1 MADLSKPGDAA
12 PAPSGL
18 WSAIKKVFSRL
29 LDWFAIQPLAV
40 RLTLLA
46 LAALIPATAL
56 YSFTL
61 RHKQAALAAEV
72 KAMVV
77 AGKSGEGMWTFN
89 DKLPVVFG
97 TGSVLGFLDASPVER
112 ITVVYEPLLWN
123 ASERIFL
130 IESKG
135 RQYAYY
141 PSDMES
147 KIVADKAV
155 SAAWGSK
162 LVFIPRAE
170 LQSSAADLFARLD
183 QRFADARPRSEK
195 DSWRA
200 GVSGALS
207 VALTLGVL
215 AFLVVQL
222 KAQYKSLKFIEP
234 DQVKGSID
242 DLVGMD
248 DIKAEVAQIKDQ
260 YQRRAEYAE
269 YGISKPFN
277 VMFSGPAGTGKTKL
291 ASYLAKE
298 LHLPILFHSAANL
311 ETGFVSGGSNTLG
324 RIMTMARRRRHCIVF
339 LDEAQDLFMK
349 RGGRRK
355 FDDDTANT
363 LLSVLDGVRSKNEAE
378 IIWIV
383 ASNFNSETMEM
394 DEAMLR
400 RFQMKV
406 DFRMPN
412 GEERLAIIGHYLRQ
426 RADKVLPNLDLH
438 HVVDV
443 TEGRSPADL
452 ETIVNQAGISAV
464 QTGSM
469 IDADTLMQAAERV
482 LVGNVNLHTT
492 QDRERDR
499 YVIAVHEWGHF
510 LVDLA
515 HERQLP
521 NSNWAQILA
530 NMKTIKISLKAN
542 ARTNAL
548 GFVFHKQ
555 GVNLLKTK
563 SDIEHDVRVLLG
575 GMANEELFFGEEG
588 TTNGAHNDI
597 TRVTQLLHHAVGEMG
612 MYRKTRLNFGSL
624 AKDRS
629 GGGRELDEDTR
640 SLMLRACRRLGHRT
654 AKVPAGPETFP
665 ALAGC
670 AQFGVDDVDAD
681 VGVEQD
687 HGVISARIWSLGC
700 SRVHTIVAMF
710 IAQSDSPSISAYSPA
725 VAILGLVLW
734 QWSAMAPTMIWS
746 NWLACT
752 PIAAKPVG
760 RPKRAFMSSIASGMS
775 LPDVKPMAWAMRCRR
790 CSF

>member
-1 MADLSKPGDAA
+1 MAMADLSKPGDAA

-18 WSAIKKVFSRL
+18 WFAIKKVSSWL
-29 LDWFAIQPLAV
+29 LDWFAIQPLAI
-40 RLTLLA
+40 RLTVLLV
-46 LAALIPATAL
+46 AALIPATGI

-61 RHKQAALAAEV
+61 LHKQAALAAEV

-77 AGKSGEGMWTFN
+77 AGNSGEGMWTFN

-97 TGSVLGFLDASPVER
+97 TGSVLSFLDANPVER

-130 IESKG
+130 IESLG

-155 SAAWGSK
+155 SAPWGSK

-170 LQSSAADLFARLD
+170 LQSSALDLFARLD
-183 QRFADARPRSEK
+183 QRFADARPQSEK

-200 GVSGALS
+200 GVSGLLS

-215 AFLVVQL
+215 SFLYVQL

-234 DQVKGSID
+234 SQVNGSID

-260 YQRRAEYAE
+260 YVRRTEYAE

-298 LHLPILFHSAANL
+298 LHLPILFHSAADL

-324 RIMTMARRRRHCIVF
+324 RIMAMARRRRRCIVF

-363 LLSVLDGVRSKNEAE
+363 LLSVIDGVRSKLDTE

-383 ASNFNSETMEM
+383 ASNFNRETMEM

-412 GEERLAIIGHYLRQ
+412 RDERLAIVSHYLDQ
-426 RADKVLPNLDLH
+426 RADKVLPDLDLRH
-438 HVVDV
+438 LVDI
-443 TEGRSPADL
+443 TDGCSPADL
-452 ETIVNQAGISAV
+452 ETIVNQAGITAV
-464 QTGSM
+464 QASEM
-469 IDADTLMQAAERV
+469 IGADTLMKAAERV
-482 LVGNVNLHTT
+482 LVGNVNIHTT
-492 QDRERDR
+492 QDRDRDR
-499 YVIAVHEWGHF
+499 RIIAVHEWGHF
-510 LVDLA
+510 LVDFEY
-515 HERQLP
+515 ERRLTHG
-521 NSNWAQILA
+521 NWAQILA
-530 NMKTIKISLKAN
+530 DMKTIKISLKAN

-555 GVNLLKTK
+555 GGHLLKSK
-563 SDIEHDVRVLLG
+563 SNIEHDVRVLLG
-575 GMANEELFFGEEG
+575 GMANEELFFGEDG

-597 TRVTQLLHHAVGEMG
+597 TRVTQLLHHAVAEMG

-624 AKDRS
+624 TKDRFS
-629 GGGRELDEDTR
+629 GGRELDPETR
-640 SLMLRACRRLGHRT
+640 SLM
-654 AKVPAGPETFP
+654 E
-665 ALAGC
+665 
-670 AQFGVDDVDAD
+670 
-681 VGVEQD
+681 
-687 HGVISARIWSLGC
+687 
-700 SRVHTIVAMF
+700 
-710 IAQSDSPSISAYSPA
+710 AQSERLYSETKA
-725 VAILGLVLW
+725 VLQPLKPLTEHLVSCLL
-734 QWSAMAPTMIWS
+734 QAGEM
-746 NWLACT
+746 NLAEVLSEIRT
-752 PIAAKPVG
+752 
-760 RPKRAFMSSIASGMS
+760 FES
-775 LPDVKPMAWAMRCRR
+775 LQA
-790 CSF
+790 